1 MHTRHVEAESDDDVY
16 DDIPPP
22 FPVAYV
28 THGRPVPDLDAIP
41 HDEGKEV
48 LAWCEPWVRTCAI
61 GTTTSHDDNVAAQW
75 ALHELSLDAHVR
87 RQEALARSAPPPAP
101 LVSHAVLRRD
111 RRQLNFRVSDEEYEE
126 IDRAAR
132 AYGVSAPRLA
142 RMLTIRGVRRALE
155 GA

>member
-1 MHTRHVEAESDDDVY
+1 MHPRFAEPDFDDDVY
-16 DDIPPP
+16 DDIAPP

-28 THGRPVPDLDAIP
+28 SDGRSIPDLGAIP
-41 HDEGKEV
+41 RSDWKDV
-48 LAWCEPWVRTCAI
+48 LAWCEPWVRTLAI

-75 ALHELSLDAHVR
+75 ALHELSLDAHAR
-87 RQEALARSAPPPAP
+87 REAALTRSAPPPVAV
-101 LVSHAVLRRD
+101 VSHTVLRRD

-132 AYGVSAPRLA
+132 AYGVSAARLA

-155 GA
+155 GS